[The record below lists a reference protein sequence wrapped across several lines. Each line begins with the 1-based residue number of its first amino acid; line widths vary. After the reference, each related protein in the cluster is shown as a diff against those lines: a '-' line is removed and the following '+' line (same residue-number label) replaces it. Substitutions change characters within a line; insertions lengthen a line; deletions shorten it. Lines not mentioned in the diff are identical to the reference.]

1 MMRPGAERQVK
12 TELLLDAV
20 AKAEGIEATDEDK
33 DEFYKQPRR
42 GLRRRGREYQE
53 DD

>member
-20 AKAEGIEATDEDK
+20 AKAEGLEATDEDK
-33 DEFYKQPRR
+33 DAFYKRLAEDY
-42 GLRRRGREYQE
+42 GDEGREY
-53 DD
+53 